1 MRAVI
6 QHRPRSLVAQAFRP
20 AVGLVAQ
27 AFRPAVGRAPLKGCA
42 MNALALVLTVAGSAA
57 SGDAAALRLH
67 ASLATTASAAPLT
80 ITLSRWST
88 DAERAPLLAAFAAPP
103 APAKPAVPAAAAG
116 RGRGRGVPP
125 PPPPSPLAR
134 LSTAVKAAPTLG
146 YIWTGGVTGYSVKY
160 AWRSPAIAET
170 QRIVLIV
177 DRRLDSQTA
186 DPAPASAAAADATFT
201 VIEMRIDRQGTGE
214 GKTSLTSSVAI
225 DTEAKTLALD
235 GYAAAPA
242 LLKVAR

>member
-1 MRAVI
+1 VTGN
-6 QHRPRSLVAQAFRP
+6 RS
-20 AVGLVAQ
+20 
-27 AFRPAVGRAPLKGCA
+27 VGRLPRAARIHAGGPGI
-42 MNALALVLTVAGSAA
+42 VLFLSLLSLPAIATEGPM
-57 SGDAAALRLH
+57 LTLH
-67 ASLATTASAAPLT
+67 ANAAGADMPLT
-80 ITLSRWST
+80 IELFRWSS
-88 DAERAPLLAAFAAPP
+88 DAERAPMLAALAPP
-103 APAKPAVPAAAAG
+103 APAPLPAAAPEGGARGAAARGGRAG
-116 RGRGRGVPP
+116 RGGRGGGAAAPP
-125 PPPPSPLAR
+125 NPLAR
-134 LSTAVKAAPTLG
+134 LATAVKAAPTLG
-146 YIWTGGVTGYSVKY
+146 FIWGNGVTGYSIKY

-242 LLKVAR
+242 LLKVTR